1 MLKNY
6 LKTALRSIIRNRL
19 FTGINIAGLAVGMAC
34 FLLIF
39 LWVRDELS
47 YDRFHEN
54 KDELYLLNL
63 KHPGDLNGY
72 GDPNAPFALAPVLA
86 NNFPEI
92 AEYTRFLNLGSK
104 ATCSFRYRPGNDES
118 GEKMF
123 YEDSVF
129 LVDTSF
135 FSMFS
140 FPFIKGSPQTALTDP
155 NSLVITDKIAEKY
168 FGKEDP
174 MGKVL
179 NFNNRQNFTVTGVV
193 RVPANSHLR
202 FDIIAPMVNKRLND
216 WNWSDPSY
224 ILLKKNIPLQEFRAK
239 IAGSF
244 NRYYPNPLPGTF
256 KLDIL
261 PLTENHLYFGRKI
274 YVYIFSLIA
283 VFILLI
289 ACINYMNLATASSAN
304 RAREVGIRKVVGAN
318 RQQVV
323 KQFLGESVLLSV
335 FSSIPALILASIFLP
350 FLNTL
355 SGKSLTL
362 FSPANPYIILIPVGL
377 AIFTGI
383 VSGSYPA
390 LFLTSYKPAQ
400 TLRASGRLRTNRSW
414 FRIISVVG
422 QFVISILLIVC
433 TTIVLKQLH
442 YFQDKPLGFKTDYV
456 LSVPINGELLSG
468 YNSYKNELLSN
479 PGVLNVTAG
488 QGAPFNEDY
497 KSGADWD
504 GKDPQM
510 VPIIRFSIN
519 QTGYMET
526 FDMKVAAGRGFSEE
540 FPSDRTNYM
549 INEAAAK
556 YMNMKEPVGERLRF
570 WGREGRIIGVVKDFH
585 HVSLHRE
592 ILPQIFTI
600 NPAFYRNLKFVFIKI
615 SSKNVPAT
623 IKHIKAVTGKFA
635 PVYPFKYSFLD
646 HEIGNLYHSEQRLGK
661 IFSYSAFIAIFISC
675 LGIFGLAAYRAEQRT
690 KEIGIRKT
698 FGASVTGIVAL
709 LAADFTKWVLVA
721 NVVALPIA
729 GYAMHQWL
737 RQFAYKTTMSV
748 WIFLLSAFLAL
759 FIALAAVS
767 YQSIKAALSNPV
779 EALRYE

>member
-1 MLKNY
+1 M
-6 LKTALRSIIRNRL
+6 
-19 FTGINIAGLAVGMAC
+19 AGLAVGMAC

-47 YDRFHEN
+47 YDRFHVN
-54 KDELYLLNL
+54 KNELYLLNI

-86 NNFPEI
+86 NNYPEI
-92 AEYTRFLNLGSK
+92 VDYTRLLNLGSK
-104 ATCSFRYRPGNDES
+104 TTCSFRYRPGEGEI

-123 YEDSVF
+123 YEDSVY

-140 FPFIKGSPQTALTDP
+140 FPFINGSPRTALTVP
-155 NSLVITDKIAEKY
+155 NSLVISDKIAEKY

-174 MGKVL
+174 IGKVL
-179 NFNNRQNFTVTGVV
+179 NYNNLRNYTITGVV

-202 FDIIAPMVNKRLND
+202 FDFIAPLINKRLND

-224 ILLKKNIPLQEFRAK
+224 ILLKKNISLQEFRDK

-244 NRYYPNPLPGTF
+244 NKYFPNPLRGTF

-261 PLTENHLYFGRKI
+261 PLTKNHLYFGRKI
-274 YVYIFSLIA
+274 YVYIFSIIA

-289 ACINYMNLATASSAN
+289 ACINYMNLATASSVN
-304 RAREVGIRKVVGAN
+304 RAKEVGIRKVVGAS
-318 RQQVV
+318 RHQVV
-323 KQFLGESVLLSV
+323 KQFFGESILLSA
-335 FSSIPALILASIFLP
+335 FSLIPALILANIFLP

-355 SGKSLTL
+355 SGKNMAL
-362 FSPANPYIILIPVGL
+362 FSSENPYIFLIPVGL
-377 AIFTGI
+377 VIVAGI

-390 LFLTSYKPAQ
+390 LILTSYKPAQ
-400 TLRASGRLRTNRSW
+400 TLRASGRLKTNRSL
-414 FRIISVVG
+414 FRVISVVG

-433 TTIVLKQLH
+433 TTVVLKQLH
-442 YFQDKPLGFKTDYV
+442 FFQNKSLGFKTDYV
-456 LSVPINGELLSG
+456 VSIPINSSLLSG
-468 YNSYKNELLSN
+468 FNSYKNELLRN

-497 KSGADWD
+497 KSGVDWD
-504 GKDPQM
+504 KKDPQM
-510 VPIIRFSIN
+510 VPLVRFSIN

-526 FDMKVAAGRGFSEE
+526 FDMKIAAGRGFSEE

-556 YMNMKEPVGERLRF
+556 YMNMQEPVGERLRF
-570 WGREGRIIGVVKDFH
+570 WGKEGRIIGIVKDFH
-585 HVSLHRE
+585 HVSLHRA

-600 NPAFYRNLKFVFIKI
+600 NPDFYRNLQYVFIKI
-615 SSKNVPAT
+615 NSGNVPET
-623 IKHIKAVTGKFA
+623 IEYIKTLTRKFA
-635 PVYPFKYSFLD
+635 PIYPFKYSFLD
-646 HEIGNLYHSEQRLGK
+646 NEIENLYHAEQRLGK
-661 IFSYSAFIAIFISC
+661 IFSYFAFIAIFISC
-675 LGIFGLAAYRAEQRT
+675 LGIFGLAAFRAEQRT

-698 FGASVTGIVAL
+698 FGASVTSIVAL
-709 LAADFTKWVLVA
+709 LSADFTKWVLLA

-729 GYAMHQWL
+729 WFAMHQWL
-737 RQFAYKTTMSV
+737 RNFAYKTTMSL
-748 WIFLLSAFLAL
+748 WIFLLSGFLAL
-759 FIALAAVS
+759 IIALAAVS